1 MPQIGAGDALPKI
14 CILEVT
20 SASLPL
26 IHELEVKDVRG
37 LFRRHD
43 PSSQVRF
50 QDVVQRARA
59 QARVLGGTPGTLKQR
74 TQSDKRYWVREYIRI
89 DGAKTDEYL
98 GPATALSA
106 ARVAELRAE
115 LELARTLAAASS
127 ALRLAGFQRIERKP
141 AAVLAVFFNRGLY
154 AAGLTLVGSHAYG
167 VLLNELGVIAPAYR
181 TQDLDLAR
189 TQPLALALP
198 ADESFAAVLNQSGLA
213 FVPVPGLP
221 SSRPSASFKLPGAE
235 GLLIDLLVPGR
246 EAGKV
251 VAVKELA
258 THGQSVPL
266 LEFLVEAPLES
277 VVLSPNQIVPVRVAT
292 PERFILHKL
301 YSSQMRRAQLSKGK
315 KDLEQATVLA
325 AALEEAFP
333 GRLKD
338 AWKAL
343 PSGGRAAASRAAQ
356 VAAKT
361 LESEHPEAAAALRAL
376 AKK

>member
-1 MPQIGAGDALPKI
+1 MRA
-14 CILEVT
+14 
-20 SASLPL
+20 
-26 IHELEVKDVRG
+26 

-50 QDVVQRARA
+50 QDAAQRARA
-59 QARVLGGTPGTLKQR
+59 QARVLSGTPGTLKQR
-74 TQSDKRYWVREYIRI
+74 TQSGKRYWVREYIRI

-98 GPATALSA
+98 GPVAALA
-106 ARVAELRAE
+106 DARVAELRAGI
-115 LELARTLAAASS
+115 ELARALAAASG
-127 ALRLAGFQRIERKP
+127 ALRLAGYQRIDRKP
-141 AAVLAVFFNRGLY
+141 AAVLAVFFNRGLC
-154 AAGLTLVGSHAYG
+154 AAGLTLVGSHAFG

-181 TQDLDLAR
+181 TQDLDIAR
-189 TQPLALALP
+189 PQPLALALP
-198 ADESFAAVLNQSGLA
+198 ADESFGAVLNESGLA

-235 GLLIDLLVPGR
+235 ALLVDLLVPGR

-258 THGQSVPL
+258 THGQTVPL

-277 VVLSPNQIVPVRVAT
+277 VVLSPNQIVPVRVPA
-292 PERFILHKL
+292 PERFVLHKL
-301 YSSQMRRAQLSKGK
+301 YASQMRRAHPGKGK
-315 KDLEQATVLA
+315 KDLEQATVIA
-325 AALEEAFP
+325 AALEESLP

-343 PSGGRAAASRAAQ
+343 PLAGRSAARRAAQ
-356 VAAKT
+356 LAAKT
-361 LESEHPEAAAALRAL
+361 LEGKHPEAAAALRAL

>member
-1 MPQIGAGDALPKI
+1 MA
-14 CILEVT
+14 
-20 SASLPL
+20 
-26 IHELEVKDVRG
+26 G

-43 PSSQVRF
+43 PSSQARF
-50 QDVVQRARA
+50 QDAAQRARA
-59 QARVLGGTPGTLKQR
+59 QARVLAGTPGTLKQR
-74 TQSDKRYWVREYIRI
+74 TQSGKRYWVREHIRI

-98 GPATALSA
+98 GSVASLPA

-115 LELARTLAAASS
+115 VELARSLASASA

-141 AAVLAVFFNRGLY
+141 AAVLAVFFNRGLH

-167 VLLNELGVIAPAYR
+167 VLLNELGAIAPAYR
-181 TQDLDLAR
+181 TQDLDMAR
-189 TQPLALALP
+189 SQPLALALP
-198 ADESFAAVLNQSGLA
+198 ADESFGVVLNESGLG
-213 FVPVPGLP
+213 FVPVPGMP

-258 THGQSVPL
+258 THGQAIPL

-277 VVLSPNQIVPVRVAT
+277 VVLSPNQIVPVRIPA
-292 PERFILHKL
+292 PERFVLHKL
-301 YSSQMRRAQLSKGK
+301 YSSQMRRAQPGKGK
-315 KDLEQATVLA
+315 KDLEQAAIIA
-325 AALEEAFP
+325 ATLEESFP

-338 AWKAL
+338 AWKRL
-343 PSGGRAAASRAAQ
+343 PSAGRSAARRAMLI
-356 VAAKT
+356 VGKI
-361 LESEHPEAAAALRAL
+361 LETEHPEAADALRAL